1 MHPRLTTSRLWL
13 LVPALAAAVYCAAA
27 SHRGAVAEPGRSDS
41 STPPEKNAPPAE
53 GFPRK
58 IASNLDGLFNLIE
71 VQERIFSGSEPK
83 DKSAFAALRDLG
95 VKTIVSVDGARP
107 NTELARQFGLR
118 YVHIPIGY
126 DCIPDTAAAA
136 LTRVVREID
145 GPIYFH
151 CHHGQHRG
159 PAAAAIACL
168 ASRKTSDTSALKF
181 LELAGTGKE
190 YAGLWRD
197 VAAFR
202 PPAPDARLPELVER
216 AEVDSLSAAMAVLD
230 RQWDNLKFCRDAG
243 WKTPKDHPD
252 LDPPQAA
259 LLVREAFTEAV
270 RGLGANSPRPELKE
284 WLTDAQAQALAIETD
299 LAHARHEQL
308 ATKLQALEQS
318 CKTCHAKFRN

>member
-1 MHPRLTTSRLWL
+1 LILALS
-13 LVPALAAAVYCAAA
+13 LAANFLAV
-27 SHRGAVAEPGRSDS
+27 SHHSVSAEPKGPASAPQAVD
-41 STPPEKNAPPAE
+41 TGPPSE

-58 IASNLDGLFNLIE
+58 IASDLDGLNNLIE
-71 VQERIFSGSEPK
+71 VQDRIFSGSEPHGK
-83 DKSAFAALRDLG
+83 IAFTTLQKLG

-107 NTELARQFGLR
+107 DTELAREFGLR

-126 DCIPDTAAAA
+126 DRIPDEAGAA
-136 LTRVVREID
+136 LTRVVREIE

-151 CHHGQHRG
+151 CHHGKHRG

-168 ASRKTSDTSALKF
+168 ASGKTSGETALKF

-197 VAAFR
+197 VAAFL
-202 PPAPDARLPELVER
+202 PPAADARLPELVER
-216 AEVDSLSAAMAVLD
+216 AEVDSLSAAMAGLD
-230 RQWDNLKFCRDAG
+230 RQWDNLKLCRDAG
-243 WKTPKDHPD
+243 WRTPRDHPD

-270 RGLGANSPRPELKE
+270 RGLGTDPRPELKK
-284 WLTDAQAQALAIETD
+284 WLADAQSQAQAIETD
-299 LAHARHEQL
+299 LAQARYEQL
-308 ATKLQALEQS
+308 APKLQALEQS

>member
-1 MHPRLTTSRLWL
+1 MHPRLTKSRLWL
-13 LVPALAAAVYCAAA
+13 LVPALAAAVYCGTA
-27 SHRGAVAEPGRSDS
+27 SHRGAVAEPGQSDS
-41 STPPEKNAPPAE
+41 STPPERTTRPAE

-58 IASNLDGLFNLIE
+58 IASDLNGLHNLIE
-71 VQERIFSGSEPK
+71 VQQRIFSGSEPHGK
-83 DKSAFAALRDLG
+83 EAFASLQKLG

-107 NTELARQFGLR
+107 DTELARKFGLR

-126 DCIPDTAAAA
+126 DRIPDEATAA

-151 CHHGQHRG
+151 CHHGKHRG
-159 PAAAAIACL
+159 PAAAAITCL
-168 ASRKTSDTSALKF
+168 ASGKTTSQTAIAF

-202 PPAPDARLPELVER
+202 PPAADARLPELVER
-216 AEVDSLSAAMAVLD
+216 AEVDSLPMAMAGLD
-230 RQWDNLKFCRDAG
+230 RQWDNLKLCRDAG
-243 WKTPKDHPD
+243 WKAPQEHPD
-252 LDPPQAA
+252 LDPRQMA

-270 RGLGANSPRPELKE
+270 RGLGANASPELRKS
-284 WLTDAQAQALAIETD
+284 LTDAQSLAHAIETD
-299 LAHARHEQL
+299 VAQARYEQL
-308 ATKLQALEQS
+308 APKLQTLEQS